1 MAQSYR
7 VCNSSLGETDQ
18 LSIEFPENE
27 AVIAVLYA
35 SSYRF
40 CAHRGE
46 GHSAQRN

>member
-7 VCNSSLGETDQ
+7 VHNAPLGETDQ

-27 AVIAVLYA
+27 LVIAALSA

-40 CAHRGE
+40 CAHRGV
-46 GHSAQRN
+46 GHNAPGM